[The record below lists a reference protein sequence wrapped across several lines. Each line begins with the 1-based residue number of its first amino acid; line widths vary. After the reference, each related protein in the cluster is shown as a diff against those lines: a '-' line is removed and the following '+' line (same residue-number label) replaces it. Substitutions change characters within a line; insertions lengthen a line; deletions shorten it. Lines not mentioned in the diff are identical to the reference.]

1 MYCIYCQQQL
11 FIDLHIYN
19 IYMAGGSLLTS
30 LNFPR
35 ERRRNWGKRRKRRGR
50 KMGRG
55 EDGEE
60 EDKNNG
66 VRNGGG
72 G

>member
-1 MYCIYCQQQL
+1 M
-11 FIDLHIYN
+11 FH
-19 IYMAGGSLLTS
+19 GSLTS

-35 ERRRNWGKRRKRRGR
+35 ERRRNWGRRRKGR
-50 KMGRG
+50 AIKMGRG